1 VKRTVIADLRFL
13 KKDRL
18 FRMIINNKKTKPF
31 VTNAV
36 NIYRTTNK
44 NNLKLNE
51 IYVTLSIES
60 SYKLVTT
67 IIKNTI
73 IWKSI

>member
-1 VKRTVIADLRFL
+1 
-13 KKDRL
+13 
-18 FRMIINNKKTKPF
+18 MIINNKKTKPF